1 MSPPPWKLDAERIA
15 ETVQSAPS
23 IFNSKPWLPDPLL
36 RPVAENRIEL
46 HAKGGW
52 LRTDDGVYFDPLAR
66 ELAISCG
73 AALFNLRLAIRVA
86 GHELSVWLLPDR
98 KPVSTRPAPA
108 STLLASVEIVTTRIN
123 PPTTAEQELYEA
135 VWRRHTNRW
144 PYRIVPA
151 PLPLIQAMEGA
162 AAKEG
167 ATLRLLHKR
176 QAKKWMGFTAE
187 ADKDLAHA
195 RAGRP
200 KETRDRY
207 QLYRKERTGL
217 MHVPRDSFGPTPEK
231 DFPRIRKEN
240 RYPRTREDFWRE
252 EEKRRFERK
261 RKVQLMALSTR
272 DDQLLDWLR
281 AGQALQ
287 RAILTGTRFSVSA
300 PYGQAAEYHAPRW
313 YGVPARG
320 RVMRHDDLARY
331 GLSVSFLTEPLECYD
346 IEHPLRLENIHG
358 DLRDWPWRFA
368 QPRHRPWQYAEPR
381 HWPWR
386 WQFPELPQ
394 MVLRVGYAADPA
406 QPDVSRA
413 ALADHLPPQRASH
426 TSRLLERVQ
435 RASSRAE
442 PMSSSAGGSGGL
454 AQSARLLGVAAH
466 QL

>member
-1 MSPPPWKLDAERIA
+1 
-15 ETVQSAPS
+15 
-23 IFNSKPWLPDPLL
+23 
-36 RPVAENRIEL
+36 
-46 HAKGGW
+46 
-52 LRTDDGVYFDPLAR
+52 
-66 ELAISCG
+66 
-73 AALFNLRLAIRVA
+73 
-86 GHELSVWLLPDR
+86 
-98 KPVSTRPAPA
+98 
-108 STLLASVEIVTTRIN
+108 
-123 PPTTAEQELYEA
+123 
-135 VWRRHTNRW
+135 
-144 PYRIVPA
+144 
-151 PLPLIQAMEGA
+151 
-162 AAKEG
+162 
-167 ATLRLLHKR
+167 
-176 QAKKWMGFTAE
+176 
-187 ADKDLAHA
+187 
-195 RAGRP
+195 
-200 KETRDRY
+200 
-207 QLYRKERTGL
+207 

-240 RYPRTREDFWRE
+240 RYPRTREDFWRK

-320 RVMRHDDLARY
+320 RVIRHDDLARY

-368 QPRHRPWQYAEPR
+368 QPRHRPWQYPEPR

-406 QPDVSRA
+406 QPDVSHA
-413 ALADHLPPQRASH
+413 ALADPP
-426 TSRLLERVQ
+426 
-435 RASSRAE
+435 
-442 PMSSSAGGSGGL
+442 
-454 AQSARLLGVAAH
+454 AAAVC
-466 QL
+466 